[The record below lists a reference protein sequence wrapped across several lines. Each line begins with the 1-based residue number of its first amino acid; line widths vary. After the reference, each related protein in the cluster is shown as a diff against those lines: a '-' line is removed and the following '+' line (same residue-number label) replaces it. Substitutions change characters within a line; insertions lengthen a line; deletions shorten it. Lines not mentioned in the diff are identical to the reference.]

1 MTAPDHTLAARLEL
15 HDDGAT
21 SGKWGQY
28 NPRFMDEAKDA
39 EMKDWDT
46 SHGLSAV
53 HNGQRKRI
61 AEWKHADDAAFAEML
76 VNAYRS
82 GQLIT
87 LSDHTAAVQ
96 AAVAKAVEAERLQ
109 CARRANRVPLFGN
122 SSAEQHASLEMAC
135 AIRDAILPDAD
146 FMAMCKDE
154 AAIRARKG
162 DAL

>member
-1 MTAPDHTLAARLEL
+1 MTPAPDHTLAARLAL

-28 NPRFMDEAKDA
+28 NPRFMDEATDA
-39 EMKDWDT
+39 PMQDWDT

-82 GQLIT
+82 GQIIT

-96 AAVAKAVEAERLQ
+96 AAVAKAVEAERKRLLRW
-109 CARRANRVPLFGN
+109 CADMMATVEGCIDL
-122 SSAEQHASLEMAC
+122 HADEE
-135 AIRDAILPDAD
+135 RDARLWTDNFA
-146 FMAMCKDE
+146 